1 MIKSNKPLSMPE
13 ALGYIKGD
21 KDVEVEVKGFVK
33 KFIKLKPEEAKEM
46 REKLEALDLL
56 KLKAEYVPKVIDTMP
71 ENNEELNKIFTDIS
85 LDEDETKKI
94 LETVKEFK

>member
-21 KDVEVEVKGFVK
+21 KDIEVEVKGFIK
-33 KFIKLKPEEAKEM
+33 KFVKLKQAEAKEM

-94 LETVKEFK
+94 LDIVKEYK

>member
-1 MIKSNKPLSMPE
+1 MIRSNEPLSMAE

-21 KDVEVEVKGFVK
+21 KDVEVEVKGFIK
-33 KFIKLKPEEAKEM
+33 KFVKLKPAEAKEM

-56 KLKAEYVPKVIDTMP
+56 KLKAEYISKIIDLMP
-71 ENNEELNKIFTDIS
+71 ENNEELNKIFTDVS

-94 LETVKEFK
+94 LDIVKEYK

>member
-21 KDVEVEVKGFVK
+21 KDVEVEVKGFIK
-33 KFIKLKPEEAKEM
+33 KFIKLKPGEAKEM

-94 LETVKEFK
+94 LDIVKEYK

>member
-1 MIKSNKPLSMPE
+1 MIRSNEPMSMVE

-21 KDVEVEVKGFVK
+21 KDVEVEVKGFIK
-33 KFIKLKPEEAKEM
+33 KFVKLKLEEAKEM

-56 KLKAEYVPKVIDTMP
+56 KLKAEYISKIIDSMP
-71 ENNEELNKIFTDIS
+71 ENNEALNKIFTDVS

-94 LETVKEFK
+94 LDIVKEYK

>member
-1 MIKSNKPLSMPE
+1 MIKSNKPLSMSE

-21 KDVEVEVKGFVK
+21 KDIEVEVKGFIK
-33 KFIKLKPEEAKEM
+33 KFVKLKQAEAKEM

-94 LETVKEFK
+94 LDIVKEYK